1 MRVWT
6 DRTPLTLHIAA
17 GSPAALAVCGNRFA
31 NAAQEPG
38 GACAAG
44 LGRHRRSAAASVLG
58 RDEAPPPRRLSARGH

>member
-38 GACAAG
+38 GCLRCGSWAAPAQRCS
-44 LGRHRRSAAASVLG
+44 LC
-58 RDEAPPPRRLSARGH
+58 PRAR